1 MQADESDL
9 DRTDASGLRDLRRYV
24 VYVREEARKRFDAG
38 MDEAQAAD
46 DIDLSA
52 CSDWGETERIV
63 ANVIAAY
70 RAFDP
75 SLPPKTRVELI
86 IAMAEWHARR
96 RS

>member
-1 MQADESDL
+1 L
-9 DRTDASGLRDLRRYV
+9 
-24 VYVREEARKRFDAG
+24 REEARQRFDAA

-52 CSDWGETERIV
+52 FSDWGETERIV

-75 SLPPKTRVELI
+75 TRPRKTRIELI
-86 IAMAEWHARR
+86 VAMADWHARH
-96 RS
+96 